1 MNEVIM
7 LDVKDVKPYEKNAR
21 KNDEAVRYVAES
33 IKQFGFRQPII
44 VDKDHVIICGHTRAK
59 AAKKLGLK
67 KVPCIVA
74 ADLTEEQVKAYRLA
88 DNKVAEK
95 AEWDFELLD
104 AEIESLP
111 EFDFEDFGFEFDIE
125 TEDEEPPKK
134 KNERLRTD
142 EAYNLPYVDLSRC
155 AGKYEMPVIDR
166 EDHIPDSLIGFNY
179 ALTSKDKSAGIACY
193 VDDYQIERL
202 FNQPERYID
211 ILRQYDCFL
220 TPDYS
225 LYMDMP
231 KAMQIWNVFRS
242 RLVGQIMQ
250 DAGITVIP
258 TVSWSDAESFDFCF
272 DGLPENA
279 TLSISTVGVMRYPEA
294 IKLWKA
300 GVTELI
306 KRKHPKTL
314 LIWGNPIDYD
324 FGDIKVIYYKNGVTE
339 RMKESRKK
347 TSPKGEGKS

>member
-1 MNEVIM
+1 MSEIVLI
-7 LDVKDVKPYEKNAR
+7 DVENIIPYEKNAR
-21 KNDEAVRYVAES
+21 KNDAAVKYVAES

-44 VDKDHVIICGHTRAK
+44 VDKNNVIICGHTRLK
-59 AAKKLGLK
+59 AAKKLGLEK
-67 KVPCIVA
+67 APCIIA
-74 ADLTEEQVKAYRLA
+74 EDLTDEQVKAYRLA

-95 AEWDFELLD
+95 AEWDYSLLN
-104 AEIESLP
+104 AEIEELID
-111 EFDFEDFGFEFDIE
+111 FDWEALGFEFVE
-125 TEDEEPPKK
+125 EDEEQPKEK

-155 AGKYEMPVIDR
+155 EGKYQMPIIER
-166 EDHIPDSLIGFNY
+166 ENHIPDSLMGFNY

-202 FNQPERYID
+202 FNSPEKYID
-211 ILRQYDCFL
+211 VLREYDCFL
-220 TPDYS
+220 SPDFS

-231 KAMQIWNVFRS
+231 KAMQIWNTFRS

-258 TVSWSDAESFDFCF
+258 TVSWSDAESYDFCF

-279 TLSISTVGVMRYPEA
+279 TLSVSTVGVMRYPEA
-294 IKLWKA
+294 IEIWKA
-300 GVTELI
+300 GITELI
-306 KRKHPKTL
+306 KRKHPKIL

-324 FGDIKVIYYKNGVTE
+324 FGDIKVVYYKNGVTE
-339 RMKESRKK
+339 RMKDLKK
-347 TSPKGEGKS
+347 GGKNTET